1 MRSRQHKKR
10 EEKIKDIKR
19 GKKSQSLKS
28 AAVSMG
34 KGELR
39 FSSVFLQFFILCSA
53 QELPVSH
60 ACPSL
65 PSAWLGSAEYWGIN
79 LTSENAPARVKGKL
93 GWAKASSALL
103 ARPTIFHFTA
113 L

>member
-10 EEKIKDIKR
+10 EEKIKDIER

-39 FSSVFLQFFILCSA
+39 FSSVFLQVFFSA
-53 QELPVSH
+53 VPRSCQPHTSALPT
-60 ACPSL
+60 
-65 PSAWLGSAEYWGIN
+65 AWLGSAEYWGIN

>member
-39 FSSVFLQFFILCSA
+39 FSSVFLQFFFSA
-53 QELPVSH
+53 VPRSCQSHTPALPF
-60 ACPSL
+60 
-65 PSAWLGSAEYWGIN
+65 
-79 LTSENAPARVKGKL
+79 PAL
-93 GWAKASSALL
+93 GWAQLNTGAL
-103 ARPTIFHFTA
+103 T
-113 L
+113 